1 MLNDYDQE
9 THDFFRWEVYYT
21 QQEISALACRK
32 FGIDFGDITDLTPI
46 ERGESG
52 RIIRLKVTGSKRSMI
67 IGKELVIRKAFSPT
81 HLYSSAFIIRKEWKD
96 GQLQGFRLKG
106 AGWGH
111 GVGLCQIGAAVMG
124 GQRLYL
130 PGNPPPL
137 FPEGH
142 FREKIL
148 IPMPTLKK
156 DIRNPWLWVPTLYLA
171 EGLPYIMVISI
182 STVMYLDLQI
192 SNTDIAFYTSWL
204 YLPWVI
210 KPLWSP
216 VADMFST
223 KRRWVLLMQLLI
235 AISAGGIALS
245 LTASHFLFYSLLFF
259 WLLAFCSATHDIAAD
274 GFYMFGLNPRQ
285 QAYFVGIR
293 TTFYRF
299 ATIVGVGSILLFSDL
314 LQKHWNPAKSWTI
327 LYLCLTVLFLLF
339 CIYHYYTLPYASS
352 DHPHGKGN
360 EIFKEFVSTFVVFFH
375 KKHIGTA
382 LAFMLLYRLSESQL
396 LKMVYPFL
404 LDPKEKGGLALS
416 ASNVG
421 LIYGSLGM
429 IALTAGGIIGGI
441 LIARHGLKHWIGW
454 MTLAINLPNF
464 IYVYLAWFQ
473 PESLTLISSLLMVEQ
488 FGYGFGFSAYTF
500 YLILFSE
507 GEYKTAHYALCTG
520 FMALGMMVPGMIS
533 GWICDTFGYP
543 SFSSG

>member
-1 MLNDYDQE
+1 
-9 THDFFRWEVYYT
+9 
-21 QQEISALACRK
+21 
-32 FGIDFGDITDLTPI
+32 
-46 ERGESG
+46 
-52 RIIRLKVTGSKRSMI
+52 
-67 IGKELVIRKAFSPT
+67 
-81 HLYSSAFIIRKEWKD
+81 
-96 GQLQGFRLKG
+96 
-106 AGWGH
+106 
-111 GVGLCQIGAAVMG
+111 
-124 GQRLYL
+124 
-130 PGNPPPL
+130 
-137 FPEGH
+137 
-142 FREKIL
+142 
-148 IPMPTLKK
+148 MPTLKK

-204 YLPWVI
+204 YLPWVV

-216 VADMFST
+216 VADIFST

-245 LTASHFLFYSLLFF
+245 LTASHFFFYSLLFF

-274 GFYMFGLNPRQ
+274 GFYMFGLNPTQ

-314 LQKHWNPAKSWTI
+314 LQKHWNPAQSWTI

-352 DHPHGKGN
+352 DHPHWKGN

-543 SFSSG
+543 SFFLWVMLCTIPGFILIRHLKIPEKS